1 MDKKERES
9 LERKKCEAKIHM
21 RTTYPIIQKLKK
33 WLGDYYADYYR
44 WKQRY
49 EEADRALA
57 EEDKLQVIESKK
69 KKKEIE
75 NLIINL
81 SKEQILDIAEQLGF
95 EVEMGG
101 GDN

>member
-49 EEADRALA
+49 EDADRKLA
-57 EEDKLQVIESKK
+57 EEDKLQVVMPKK
-69 KKKEIE
+69 KGVSAEK
-75 NLIINL
+75 LIINL
-81 SKEQILDIAEQLGF
+81 TNEQILEIAEQLGV
-95 EVEMGG
+95 EVELEGG
-101 GDN
+101 E